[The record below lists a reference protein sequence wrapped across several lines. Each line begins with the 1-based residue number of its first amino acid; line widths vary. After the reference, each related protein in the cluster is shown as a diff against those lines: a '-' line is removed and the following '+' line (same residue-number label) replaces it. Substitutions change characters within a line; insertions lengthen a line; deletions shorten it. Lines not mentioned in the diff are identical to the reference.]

1 MQAFLWHSSALL
13 LCSKLP
19 PSLLCQQNVHGL
31 SGHDL
36 FDNAIPHWHREV
48 WWCSATSREG
58 NETSGSWGCL
68 MPVLLPEDW
77 FCRGLAAQVCRINP
91 FGSKSSFDSL
101 PCCFISRQKEKP
113 TSGQVYVKWKVPR
126 SSPLICVVRLT
137 FQSCTRF
144 KLCVVRERNAKR
156 NNNKVYG
163 IKRWLC
169 HSNTEYVL

>member
-1 MQAFLWHSSALL
+1 MQAFLWHSSALP

-91 FGSKSSFDSL
+91 FGSKLSFDSL
-101 PCCFISRQKEKP
+101 PCFFISRQRNLPLAKYMW
-113 TSGQVYVKWKVPR
+113 SGRCHGPILWFVWWDWPSKAAQG
-126 SSPLICVVRLT
+126 SNCVL
-137 FQSCTRF
+137 
-144 KLCVVRERNAKR
+144 LEREMQREII
-156 NNNKVYG
+156 
-163 IKRWLC
+163 IK
-169 HSNTEYVL
+169 YMG